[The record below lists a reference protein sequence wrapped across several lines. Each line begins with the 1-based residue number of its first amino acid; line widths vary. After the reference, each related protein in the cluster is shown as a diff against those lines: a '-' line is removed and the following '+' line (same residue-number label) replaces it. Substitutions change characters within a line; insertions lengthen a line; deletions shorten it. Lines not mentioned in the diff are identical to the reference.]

1 MNKVDDATEDSE
13 LPTRLCEL
21 AGSDGEGGEGVDLQA
36 ALQPAPLAVRLGG
49 RHPLN
54 NNVPA
59 TASLQR

>member
-1 MNKVDDATEDSE
+1 MNKDDDVTENCKI
-13 LPTRLCEL
+13 PTRLCEL
-21 AGSDGEGGEGVDLQA
+21 AGSDGEGGEGIDLQA